1 MPRKKIPQEVIEAA
15 YAAREFQPSSPEPSD
30 RLNGKKGVSKIM
42 YIERKAGGLTGEACI
57 GRVTFSKSGKSI
69 YYNGRQFKSLKGSGF
84 KANYYETES
93 GDDYWISG
101 PRKDGADRLYG
112 ERLPIDIDE
121 EVREEYWTQIRNKPD
136 RIDET
141 KA

>member
-1 MPRKKIPQEVIEAA
+1 MPRKKIPLEVIEAA
-15 YAAREFQPSSPEPSD
+15 HAAREFQPSKPEPSE
-30 RLNGKKGVSKIM
+30 RLKGNKGVSRIM
-42 YIERKAGGLTGEACI
+42 YIERKAGELTGEACI

-69 YYNGRQFKSLKGSGF
+69 YYSGKQFKSLKGSGF
-84 KANYYETES
+84 KANYFEIES

-121 EVREEYWTQIRNKPD
+121 EVGEEYWTQIRNQPD
-136 RIDET
+136 RFNET